1 MPSFRSGVVTTILS
15 ERAGLQRV
23 QVDGENACV
32 LTQLVG
38 MVAVGDRV
46 VMNTTAVELGLGTG
60 GWHIVHWNLE
70 RESWSEPGP
79 GHIMKLR
86 YTSLQV
92 DTGVAEELGPF
103 SPAASLSGTP
113 VVACALHSQVACV
126 AVAFKHIAPNLR
138 LTYVMTDGG
147 ALAIALSDLVVE
159 LCERGLLDATITCG
173 HAFGGDHEAIN
184 LYSALEVADS
194 MTGADAIVVGMGPG
208 SVGTGGGTGFS
219 GMEVSHIVDAAA
231 AVHARPIVT
240 IRYSDADARER
251 HRGTSHHTI
260 TALEHMN
267 TRALVAVPV
276 GGSPTDI
283 GDHDVVEVDVPD
295 MRELLAAHGL
305 TVTTMGRGPEADPG
319 FFRYA
324 GAAGVAAARLLGR
337 ALANPV

>member
-1 MPSFRSGVVTTILS
+1 MPSFRSGVVTEILS

-23 QVDGENACV
+23 QVDGEKAYV

-38 MVAVGDRV
+38 TVAVGDRV

-92 DTGVAEELGPF
+92 DTGAAEELGPF
-103 SPAASLSGTP
+103 HPTTDLSATP
-113 VVACALHSQVACV
+113 VVACALHSQIACV
-126 AVAFKHIAPNLR
+126 AVAFKHLAPRRR

-147 ALAIALSDLVVE
+147 ALAIALSELVVE
-159 LCERGLLDATITCG
+159 LSERGLLDATITCG

-184 LYSALEVADS
+184 LYSALEVAAS

-219 GMEVSHIVDAAA
+219 GMEVSHIVDAATA
-231 AVHARPIVT
+231 LRARPIVA
-240 IRYSDADARER
+240 IRYSDADARQR
-251 HRGTSHHTI
+251 HRGASHHTM
-260 TALEHMN
+260 TALEHAN
-267 TRALVAVPV
+267 TRALVAVPA
-276 GGSPTDI
+276 GAARPDI
-283 GDHDVVEVDVPD
+283 GDHDVVEVEVPD
-295 MRELLAAHGL
+295 MGALLAAHGV
-305 TVTTMGRGPEADPG
+305 TVTTMGRPTEADPG
-319 FFRYA
+319 FFRHA
-324 GAAGVAAARLLGR
+324 GAAGVAAAQLLG
-337 ALANPV
+337 